1 MIPEKYVVKIETLL
15 YRGKECFV
23 LRYTPH
29 PVIISHLKEIP
40 HIQYSETHN
49 TFYIF
54 QESISLHQLFSEL
67 NKKAFYVDYSA
78 IKSHKKPVKNVAKP
92 KQSRIISEDKK
103 QLIREFVKYLYGLR
117 LSESTVMTYFT
128 FVADFVEFIGDKAIA
143 NLNNIDVRLF
153 VEQQVQEKQYS
164 ISSHRQMISA
174 LKHFGVFLPDSNL
187 KVEDFS
193 RPKKSSYLPTVLS
206 IEEAISILRVT
217 RNLKH
222 RIALALL
229 YSAGLRIGEM
239 LNLELRDID
248 ISRRQIIVKNG
259 KGRKDRVVIMA
270 ESFIPLFL
278 NYITTY
284 APKKYFIE
292 GNTGG
297 KYSAGSV
304 RSFLKKSCEL
314 AQIKKRVTPHTLR
327 HSYATHLLENGVGI
341 RHIQELLGHS
351 KPETTM
357 IYTHVTKKD
366 LLNIRS
372 PLDTALITLSTKD
385 KDQQKPFLSD
395 DISG

>member
-15 YRGKECFV
+15 YRGKECYL

-29 PVIISHLKEIP
+29 PSVISDLKKIP
-40 HIQYSETHN
+40 HIQYSEKHDA
-49 TFYIF
+49 FYF
-54 QESISLHQLFSEL
+54 LKDTVTLHQLFVEL
-67 NKKAFYVDYSA
+67 NKKSFYVDYSA
-78 IKSHKKPVKNVAKP
+78 VTSRKKLVKATVTP
-92 KQSRIISEDKK
+92 KHSRLISEDNKH
-103 QLIREFVKYLYGLR
+103 LIREFVKYLYGLR

-128 FVADFVEFIGDKAIA
+128 FVADFVEFIGDKPIA
-143 NLNNIDVRLF
+143 NLNNLDVRHF

-164 ISSHRQMISA
+164 ISTHRQMISA
-174 LKHFGVFLPDSNL
+174 LKHFGVFLPNSDL
-187 KVEDFS
+187 KVEDFF

-222 RIALALL
+222 RVAIALL

-248 ISRRQIIVKNG
+248 ISRRQIFVKNG

-270 ESFIPLFL
+270 DSFIPLFL
-278 NYITTY
+278 NYIATY
-284 APKKYFIE
+284 APNKYFIE
-292 GNTGG
+292 GTKGG
-297 KYSAGSV
+297 TYSAASV
-304 RSFLKKSCEL
+304 RSFLKKSCKL
-314 AQIKKRVTPHTLR
+314 AKIKKRVTPHTLR
-327 HSYATHLLENGVGI
+327 HSYATHLLDSGVGI
-341 RHIQELLGHS
+341 RHIQVLLGHS

-357 IYTHVTKKD
+357 IYTHVSKKD

-372 PLDTALITLSTKD
+372 PLDTALITLSSKD